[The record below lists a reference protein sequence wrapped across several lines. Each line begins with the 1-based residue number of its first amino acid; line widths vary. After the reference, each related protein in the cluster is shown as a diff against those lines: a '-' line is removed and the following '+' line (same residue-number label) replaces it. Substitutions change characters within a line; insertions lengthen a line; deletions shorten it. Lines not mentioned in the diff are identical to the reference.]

1 MSILNGA
8 SCASTALTALLLATG
23 AACHA
28 AVPLIE
34 LAPSTDAAVEQLA
47 ERAAPADAGKAVGA
61 ASAAIARP
69 DAADPADVDHR
80 WLGAGSFS
88 LYAGGAFSALAG
100 VAAVMPSTARTRYGV
115 LLAARPLPA
124 FGPVLLLVL
133 GCFVYLGRR
142 RRQSFSLRPAR
153 GLLARSGHA
162 LARG

>member
-1 MSILNGA
+1 MNTFSGA
-8 SCASTALTALLLATG
+8 SCALTALLLLAG
-23 AACHA
+23 GACHG
-28 AVPLIE
+28 AVPLIK
-34 LAPSTDAAVEQLA
+34 LAPSTGDAVEQLA
-47 ERAAPADAGKAVGA
+47 DSAAPAEAGPGAVA
-61 ASAAIARP
+61 SSAAIALP
-69 DAADPADVDHR
+69 DAADPVDVDHR

-100 VAAVMPSTARTRYGV
+100 VAAVMPSSARTRYGV